1 MSPGRIA
8 IFMHLVVEA
17 VAIGVSV
24 NLIHGIFCGIVGLFI
39 VISYGE
45 SPIKFVG
52 LFGILCRLL

>member
-1 MSPGRIA
+1 MA

-24 NLIHGIFCGIVGLFI
+24 NLIHGIVCGIVGLFI

-52 LFGILCRLL
+52 LFSILCRLL